1 MSGAFFILILLKR
14 NAFCVFLEVFRT
26 GQDQNTLYEAPNFR
40 NDCQSKARKNGNQQ
54 LCNRFSDITKIKV
67 MYAKS
72 TQQNAKNTCG
82 NLRFRS
88 SCPRNTSS
96 RSRSSNKPPHSD
108 QLICRN
114 SGNKDCPVQQQRRS
128 SRKKPHLD
136 SIDFHN
142 FYNTYIPLLRFYII

>member
-1 MSGAFFILILLKR
+1 MRRTKNILIRADRYVRSFFILILLKR

-54 LCNRFSDITKIKV
+54 LCNRFSDITEIKV

-96 RSRSSNKPPHSD
+96 RSRG
-108 QLICRN
+108 IVERN
-114 SGNKDCPVQQQRRS
+114 AAVQTNRRI
-128 SRKKPHLD
+128 R
-136 SIDFHN
+136 IN
-142 FYNTYIPLLRFYII
+142 